1 MMVSNLDFWNLTFWN
16 LKINPY
22 LWHTKSIR
30 MKLRYSICIFILL
43 FLSSF
48 GLYSQA
54 LDGARAMF
62 DEGRFAEA
70 LPIFQAAYANDMS
83 ENAALNQMLGVTL
96 FKTGRILDAQR
107 HLRFAAQR
115 RTTDAHLYLGAIY
128 AIMYHF
134 ADAEREFALFERA
147 NRRNAAAL
155 ERLTEQR
162 AYAERFRR
170 AVSRTEDIQIID
182 SLIVPRAGFLEAFN
196 LSASS
201 GRLMPMNEFF
211 DNVPG
216 GDRILHI
223 NGLGDRV
230 HFSSGDAA
238 EGFSLFSKERLID
251 SFGNERR
258 LPEPVNSAGSQAF
271 PFVMI
276 DGLTLYFASTG
287 HNSLGGYDL
296 FVTRHNL
303 MTNNYLIPTQL
314 NPPFN
319 SPFNDF
325 MLVIDEEKGIGW
337 FASDRFQ
344 APDSVIVYTFIP
356 NPHVQL
362 IESDDIEYL
371 ARRAMITSIADS
383 WRENVDY
390 TALRQR
396 ARQRVVVQQEVQD
409 DFEFVIN
416 DNTVYRT
423 LSDFRNTQARS
434 LFSQAI
440 MFESQLNTLN
450 NQLKEQRNQFPTNP
464 ALRHSILDLERQTRE
479 LFEEMKRLKVE
490 ARNMEIMH
498 N

>member
-1 MMVSNLDFWNLTFWN
+1 
-16 LKINPY
+16 
-22 LWHTKSIR
+22 
-30 MKLRYSICIFILL
+30 MKLRYSICTIILTFSAL
-43 FLSSF
+43 LSVH
-48 GLYSQA
+48 SQA
-54 LDGARAMF
+54 LDDARAMF

-70 LPIFQAAYANDMS
+70 LPILQAAYANDIPES
-83 ENAALNQMLGVTL
+83 VPLNQMLGVTL
-96 FKTGRILDAQR
+96 FETGRILEAQR

-128 AIMYHF
+128 AKMYRF
-134 ADAEREFALFERA
+134 ADAEREFVLFDRA
-147 NRRNAAAL
+147 NRRNAAAQ
-155 ERLTEQR
+155 ERLAKQR
-162 AYAERFRR
+162 AYAERLRR

-182 SLIVPRAGFLEAFN
+182 SLIVPRDRFLEAFN

-211 DNVPG
+211 GSVHG

-223 NGLGDRV
+223 NGLGDRI
-230 HFSSGDAA
+230 HFSS
-238 EGFSLFSKERLID
+238 EGNLRTMERLID
-251 SFGNERR
+251 DFGNERQ
-258 LPEPVNSAGSQAF
+258 LPEPVNNEGSQAF
-271 PFVMI
+271 PFIMV

-356 NPHVQL
+356 NPQVRL

-371 ARRAMITSIADS
+371 ARRAMITSIEDS
-383 WRENVDY
+383 WREGTDY

-396 ARQRVVVQQEVQD
+396 ARTRVVTQEVD
-409 DFEFVIN
+409 TGDFEFVIN
-416 DNTVYRT
+416 DNTVYRM
-423 LSDFRNTQARS
+423 LSDFRNAQARS
-434 LFSQAI
+434 LFSQAM
-440 MFESQLNTLN
+440 MFENQLNTLN
-450 NQLKEQRNQFPTNP
+450 SQLVEQRNQFPTNP
-464 ALRHSILDLERQTRE
+464 ALRSSILDLERQTRE
-479 LFEEMKRLKVE
+479 LFVEIERLKVE
-490 ARNMEIMH
+490 ARNAEI
-498 N
+498 NN